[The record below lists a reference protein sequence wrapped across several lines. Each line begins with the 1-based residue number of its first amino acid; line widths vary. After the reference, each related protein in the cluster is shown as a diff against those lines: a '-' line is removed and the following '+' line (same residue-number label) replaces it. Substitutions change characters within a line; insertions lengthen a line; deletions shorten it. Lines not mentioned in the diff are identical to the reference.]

1 MKGEVFLFGA
11 FMRVLIVPMAAM
23 AEIGD
28 LPQIKEVYTNIIE
41 KMNEN
46 NIQIWDD
53 IYPCEFFYE
62 YGFEI
67 NTGR

>member
-1 MKGEVFLFGA
+1 MKGEVFLFGG
-11 FMRVLIVPMAAM
+11 FMRVLIVPMAEM
-23 AEIGD
+23 GD

-53 IYPCEFFYE
+53 IYPCEFFS
-62 YGFEI
+62 
-67 NTGR
+67 

>member
-53 IYPCEFFYE
+53 IYPCEFFS
-62 YGFEI
+62 
-67 NTGR
+67 

>member
-1 MKGEVFLFGA
+1 MKGEVFLFGG
-11 FMRVLIVPMAAM
+11 FMRVLIEPMAAM
-23 AEIGD
+23 AEIGE

-53 IYPCEFFYE
+53 IYPCEFF
-62 YGFEI
+62 FM
-67 NTGR
+67 NMDLK

>member
-1 MKGEVFLFGA
+1 
-11 FMRVLIVPMAAM
+11 MRVLIVPMAAM

-53 IYPCEFFYE
+53 IYPCEFF
-62 YGFEI
+62 FM
-67 NTGR
+67 NMDLK

>member
-23 AEIGD
+23 AEIGY

-53 IYPCEFFYE
+53 IYPCEFFS
-62 YGFEI
+62 
-67 NTGR
+67 

>member
-53 IYPCEFFYE
+53 IYPCEFF
-62 YGFEI
+62 FM
-67 NTGR
+67 NMDLK